1 MSGTRRVAAIQMAS
15 GPQVQANLLEAGR
28 LIAEAAAGG
37 AGLVVL
43 PENFALMGLEETDKV
58 AQRERDGAGPM
69 QDFLAQQAKRHRV
82 WLVGG
87 TVPLEA
93 HAADKVRAACL
104 VFDANGR
111 RVARYDKLH
120 LFDVRV
126 VATGERYTESETIE
140 PGERTVVVD
149 TPFGRLGLAVC
160 YDLRFPELFRRLL
173 DEGAELLAVPSAFTA
188 ATGRAHWSTL
198 VRARAIENL
207 CYTVAAAQGGYHLS
221 GRETHGDTMIVDPW
235 GTVLDHLPRG
245 SGVVYADLDVDWLR
259 ATRRSFPVVD
269 HRRLHCELPPERGTG
284 ARS

>member
-1 MSGTRRVAAIQMAS
+1 VSGTRRVAAIQMAS

-284 ARS
+284 AGS

>member
-284 ARS
+284 AGS